1 MASAWWKDKWVIVLR
16 SLFGFHWKHMA
27 WVMQADMGYANLT
40 LVWQNSTMGSSDEDL
55 WAMLFTP
62 V

>member
-1 MASAWWKDKWVIVLR
+1 
-16 SLFGFHWKHMA
+16 MA

>member
-1 MASAWWKDKWVIVLR
+1 
-16 SLFGFHWKHMA
+16 MA
-27 WVMQADMGYANLT
+27 WVMQTDMGYANLT
-40 LVWQNSTMGSSDEDL
+40 LVWQNNSTMGSSYEDL